1 MVSFARSTLKK
12 AKEFN
17 SRLEEL
23 ERTVSLSVIRNY
35 ILTGEKPKD
44 VDELTIQK
52 IDELKQLRQDGIS
65 GEMIYATAQA
75 ESNGLT
81 LTDEIK
87 SGESIV
93 PGFNKN
99 VLEKVPSLQVY
110 QYFMLFT
117 EKELNDYLTNI
128 RNNIESEKHIEEPKH
143 PEEST
148 NNVYR

>member
-1 MVSFARSTLKK
+1 MISFARSTLKK

-17 SRLEEL
+17 TRLEEL
-23 ERTVSLSVIRNY
+23 EKTVPLCVIRNY

-44 VDELTIQK
+44 VDDLTIQK

-87 SGESIV
+87 SGKSIV

-117 EKELNDYLTNI
+117 EKELDDYLTNI
-128 RNNIESEKHIEEPKH
+128 RNNIEDEKHTEQKQNDEA
-143 PEEST
+143 S
-148 NNVYR
+148 NNIYR